1 MIGSINAVFC
11 LLRIYMDSEKKSKKN
26 ENAADFIRYTIKRKE
41 GNTVM
46 KHIEKISMA
55 IDYIEANLTE
65 KINLDMVADAVHY
78 SKYHLHRMFTKTLGL
93 TLHDYLQRRQLT
105 EAAKLLMFSN
115 KSILDIALLSGYES
129 QRAFHSIFKSM
140 YKMSPNQ
147 YRENERFYP
156 LQLKYELEGSF
167 QMLDKKTGGEWDIT
181 FAAEDDIPCWMG
193 LVRLVIDGFPHLHE
207 DEHIG
212 VLKQR
217 IKTKQAL
224 ILKDGNVAIGIML
237 FSYTGSIDFMGTH
250 PLYRQRGI
258 PRAFLDKVM
267 GELLQGKE
275 ISITTYRDGDKADTG
290 QRKQIMELGFAEAE
304 LLEEFGY
311 PTQRFVLPKGETND

>member
-1 MIGSINAVFC
+1 
-11 LLRIYMDSEKKSKKN
+11 
-26 ENAADFIRYTIKRKE
+26 
-41 GNTVM
+41 M

-55 IDYIEANLTE
+55 IGYIEANLTE
-65 KINLDMVADAVHY
+65 KIDLDMIAGAVHY
-78 SKYHLHRMFTKTLGL
+78 SKYHLHRMFSKTLGM
-93 TLHDYLQRRQLT
+93 TPHDYLQRRQLT
-105 EAAKLLMFSN
+105 EAAKLLVFSN
-115 KSILDIALLSGYES
+115 KSILDIALLSGYKS
-129 QRAFHSIFKSM
+129 QQAFHSIFKSM
-140 YKMSPNQ
+140 YKLSPNQ

-156 LQLKYELEGSF
+156 LQLKYELEGGF
-167 QMLDKKTGGEWDIT
+167 QMLDKKADGEWNIA
-181 FAAEDDIPCWMG
+181 FATEEDIPCWMG
-193 LVRLVIDGFPHLHE
+193 LVRLVIDGYPHLHE

-217 IKTKQAL
+217 IKTRQAL
-224 ILKDGNVAIGIML
+224 ILKDGNAAVGIML
-237 FSYTGSIDFMGTH
+237 FSYKTGSIDFMGTH

-290 QRKQIMELGFAEAE
+290 QRRQVMELGFAEAE

-311 PTQRFVLPKGETND
+311 PTQRFILSKGEIND